1 MYLEKPRS
9 FAETFQ
15 MPEFLE
21 QERDQEMEQEST
33 ADSGICRTGM

>member
-15 MPEFLE
+15 MPEFLG
-21 QERDQEMEQEST
+21 
-33 ADSGICRTGM
+33 AGAGSGDGTGND